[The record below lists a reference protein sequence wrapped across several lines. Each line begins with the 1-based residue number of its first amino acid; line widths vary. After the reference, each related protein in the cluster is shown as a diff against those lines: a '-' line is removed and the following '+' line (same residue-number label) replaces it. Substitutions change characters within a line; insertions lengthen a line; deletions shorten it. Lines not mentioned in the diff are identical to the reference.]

1 MQNCE
6 QSNLTVSPNYHL
18 QPNLLSRPNR
28 ILGQAFANPLVIHEV
43 DALNEEEV
51 VEVFE
56 QEQDVEK
63 KSGLG

>member
-1 MQNCE
+1 M
-6 QSNLTVSPNYHL
+6 SPNYHL